1 MRRYVV
7 VCCCF
12 LLVGCGSKM
21 ADQAIK
27 EAKVAFEEKSYQR
40 AVGLLKLASDE
51 STKKSYA
58 IWYEQGEAFL
68 KMLEH
73 DDLES
78 FDELLIAW
86 TDLNLVDSEPS
97 FVKEEAVLYIKALL
111 DSVTVLAEQALETGE
126 NDEIIDFIQTIEK
139 RMGTLKLFKEEIE
152 VLTKLKQEMEG

>member
-1 MRRYVV
+1 MV
-7 VCCCF
+7 VCYCF

-21 ADQAIK
+21 SDQAIK

-51 STKKSYA
+51 SSNKSYA

-78 FDELLIAW
+78 FDELLLAW

-97 FVKEEAVLYIKALL
+97 FVKEEAVLYVKDQLE
-111 DSVTVLAEQALETGE
+111 SVKVLAEEALETGE
-126 NDEIIDFIQTIEK
+126 HNDVIQLIQTIEK

-152 VLTKLKQEMEG
+152 VLTNLKQEMEG